1 MPSRPVSRASR
12 TSRSKLRPS
21 LDPPASRSPPSA
33 PRPPRSFR
41 EHFFHSLT
49 PYSGPYQV
57 AFLEIEVPVRSP
69 RHFSHIKRNGSY
81 ALKLDTVLFAV
92 YYPTDNS
99 DLPRSERRSLH
110 RRSRKPLSRVPWLP
124 RPRAETCKGYARFV
138 NVPYIPITAYMAATS
153 MFTKLPVLRNG
164 RISSRW
170 PPAVEEDEEEEKV
183 TTDNIPPAEGGIEA
197 KEEPKNGYSLSQNT
211 LVDGGEAC
219 EADKQ
224 DGKPKFPVI
233 MFSHGLGGSRT
244 LYSSICGELAS
255 FGFVVVA
262 LEHRDGSGART
273 FVNKAGSEP
282 DLDSQGLDRSPGP
295 PKDEKKQ
302 HKKNSGQDKPYYK
315 VDYIFPKDNAQD
327 TSPHNSRGVDT
338 ELREAQI
345 EMRMAEI
352 EEAFHVLQLINNG
365 KGDAMRAR
373 NLRKKGNVGASSLGL
388 DGIDWDEWTERL
400 YLENVTMMGHSFGG
414 ATSVQALR
422 SERLDW
428 LSQGIL
434 LDAWG
439 PATPE
444 STERERLRK
453 PILSIGSEAFMHW
466 TENFERVE
474 RICHEARDG
483 GAPCW
488 MTTIRGSTHLSQTD
502 FAVLYP
508 KWMSVFMKTI
518 VSPKRAIYLTVHS
531 ALEFLKITLPPQQT
545 RFKKSWADDQL
556 LSKADPGMEIE
567 LDNRPNDKWVAARLR
582 IPHEFRQRL
591 KRTVK
596 PKKKSNVP
604 RDASGKPLKGLVSWG
619 FGQEIWC
626 HQRPEQDVLDRY
638 MEENGWSPQ

>member
-1 MPSRPVSRASR
+1 MPMPSKPVSRTSRASR
-12 TSRSKLRPS
+12 SKSRTSLESHASRAP
-21 LDPPASRSPPSA
+21 PPA
-33 PRPPRSFR
+33 RSFR
-41 EHFFHSLT
+41 EHFFHSLA
-49 PYSGPYQV
+49 PYSGPYHV
-57 AFLEIEVPVRSP
+57 GFLEVEVPVSEP
-69 RHFSHIKRNGSY
+69 RHFSRIKRNGSY

-92 YYPTDNS
+92 YYPADFNS

-124 RPRAETCKGYARFV
+124 RPRAETCKGYARFF
-138 NVPYIPITAYMAATS
+138 NVPYVPITAYMAVTS
-153 MFTKLPVLRNG
+153 MFTKLPALRNG
-164 RISSRW
+164 KISSRW
-170 PPAVEEDEEEEKV
+170 PPNVEEVEPE
-183 TTDNIPPAEGGIEA
+183 NIPLAERGIEPEV
-197 KEEPKNGYSLSQNT
+197 KQENGNGLSQDT
-211 LVDGGEAC
+211 LVDGGQAS

-244 LYSSICGELAS
+244 LYSSVCGELAS

-262 LEHRDGSGART
+262 VEHRDGSGART
-273 FVNKAGSEP
+273 FVNKAGSDP
-282 DLDSQGLDRSPGP
+282 DLESQGLDRSPGP
-295 PKDEKKQ
+295 PKDEEKQ
-302 HKKNSGQDKPYYK
+302 HDKQNSGQDKPYYK

-345 EMRMAEI
+345 EMRIAEI
-352 EEAFHVLQLINNG
+352 EEAFHILQLINDG
-365 KGDAMRAR
+365 KGEEVRAK

-388 DGIDWDEWTERL
+388 DGIDWDEWKKRL

-422 SERLDW
+422 SEKLDW

-434 LDAWG
+434 LDPWG

-474 RICHEARDG
+474 QICHEARDE

-508 KWMSVFMKTI
+508 KWMSVLMKTI
-518 VSPKRAIYLTVHS
+518 VNPKRAIYLTVHS
-531 ALEFLKITLPPQQT
+531 ALEFLKITLPPQQS
-545 RFKKSWADDQL
+545 RFQKSWADDQL
-556 LSKADPGMEIE
+556 LSKADPGIEIE

-582 IPHEFRQRL
+582 IPHEFRQRF

-596 PKKKSNVP
+596 PRKDSTLP
-604 RDASGKPLKGLVSWG
+604 RDASGKPLKGLLNWG
-619 FGQEIWC
+619 VGQEIWC
-626 HQRPEQDVLDRY
+626 HQRPAQTVLDRY
-638 MEENGWSPQ
+638 MGENGWSPQ

>member
-1 MPSRPVSRASR
+1 MPSRPTSQASRPKSR
-12 TSRSKLRPS
+12 TSLESHASHPP
-21 LDPPASRSPPSA
+21 PPAPH
-33 PRPPRSFR
+33 PPRSFR
-41 EHFFHSLT
+41 EYFFHTLA
-49 PYSGPYQV
+49 PYSGPYRV
-57 AFLEIEVPVRSP
+57 GFLEIEVPVREP
-69 RHFSHIKRNGSY
+69 RHFSRIKRNGSY

-92 YYPTDNS
+92 YYPTDFS
-99 DLPRSERRSLH
+99 PDLPRSERRRLY

-124 RPRAETCKGYARFV
+124 RPRAETCKGYARFFQM
-138 NVPYIPITAYMAATS
+138 PYVPITAYMAATS
-153 MFTKLPVLRNG
+153 MFTKLPALRNG
-164 RISSRW
+164 RILSRW
-170 PPAVEEDEEEEKV
+170 PPAVEEDGEEVAKQENGAVVK
-183 TTDNIPPAEGGIEA
+183 DCK
-197 KEEPKNGYSLSQNT
+197 KEEIKQEDGNDLSQAT
-211 LVDGGEAC
+211 LVDGREASD
-219 EADKQ
+219 ADEH

-262 LEHRDGSGART
+262 MEHRDGSGART

-282 DLDSQGLDRSPGP
+282 DLDSQGLDRSSGVP
-295 PKDEKKQ
+295 DEKKH
-302 HKKNSGQDKPYYK
+302 HKIQNSGQNKPYYM

-327 TSPHNSRGVDT
+327 TSPHNSRGIDT
-338 ELREAQI
+338 ELRGAQI

-352 EEAFHVLQLINNG
+352 EEAFHNLKLINSG
-365 KGDAMRAR
+365 KGEAVRAK

-388 DGIDWDEWTERL
+388 DGINWDEWTERL
-400 YLENVTMMGHSFGG
+400 YLESVTMMGHSFGSV
-414 ATSVQALR
+414 TSVQALR
-422 SERLDW
+422 SEPLDW

-474 RICHEARDG
+474 QICHEARDG
-483 GAPCW
+483 GVPCW

-508 KWMSVFMKTI
+508 NWMSVLMKTI
-518 VSPKRAIYLTVHS
+518 VNPKRAIYLTVHS

-545 RFKKSWADDQL
+545 RFKKSWVDDQL
-556 LSKADPGMEIE
+556 LIKADPGVEVK
-567 LDNRPNDKWVAARLR
+567 LDNRPNDKWVAARLK
-582 IPHEFRQRL
+582 IPHEFRLRL
-591 KRTVK
+591 KSTVK
-596 PKKKSNVP
+596 PKKGSSVP
-604 RDASGKPLKGLVSWG
+604 RDASGKPLKGLLSWG
-619 FGQEIWC
+619 VGQEIWC
-626 HQRPEQDVLDRY
+626 HQRPDQDILNRY